1 MANNFFYTIIDIL
14 FNTMHIFAI
23 LINCFGWA
31 FKKTLR
37 INLLL
42 LLITISSWSIL
53 GLFYGVGFCFLT
65 MFHSLSLDF
74 FGRPSIPFSYLD
86 YIILEKLNIN
96 TSSNIISLTSIF
108 FIFSALAISL
118 KRNFITK
125 DKTIIWL
132 LWISCI
138 CWLII
143 VNEKGIGFIPDPTNM
158 FIFLTLLASFTLIG
172 KIFQQLLR
180 KDF

>member
-1 MANNFFYTIIDIL
+1 MDNNGFYIIIDIL
-14 FNTMHIFAI
+14 FNQLQIFAI

-65 MFHSLSLDF
+65 MLHSLSLDF
-74 FGRPSIPFSYLD
+74 FGPTSIPFSYLD

-96 TSSNIISLTSIF
+96 TSSNVISLTSIF
-108 FIFSALAISL
+108 SFVTALAISL
-118 KRNFITK
+118 KRNVITK
-125 DKTIIWL
+125 DKIIIWL
-132 LWISCI
+132 VWISCI

-143 VNEKGIGFIPDPTNM
+143 VNKKGIGFVPDLTNM

>member
-65 MFHSLSLDF
+65 MLHSLSLDF
-74 FGRPSIPFSYLD
+74 FGPTSIPFSYLD

-108 FIFSALAISL
+108 FYFFCFSH
-118 KRNFITK
+118 
-125 DKTIIWL
+125 IIKKEL
-132 LWISCI
+132 YDQ
-138 CWLII
+138 
-143 VNEKGIGFIPDPTNM
+143 G
-158 FIFLTLLASFTLIG
+158 
-172 KIFQQLLR
+172 
-180 KDF
+180 